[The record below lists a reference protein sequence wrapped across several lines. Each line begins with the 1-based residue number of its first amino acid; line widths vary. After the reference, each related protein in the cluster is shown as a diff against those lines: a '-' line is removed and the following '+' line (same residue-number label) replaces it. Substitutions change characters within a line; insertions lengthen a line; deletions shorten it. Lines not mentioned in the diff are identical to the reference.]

1 MRGGFFRFLRLLWDT
16 QGLTERFTDALE
28 VNAKREEVC
37 DAVLRLVHTVSDF
50 LTPEDGT
57 WFMELLVQSMNDMA
71 RSIPNDRMS
80 DSYKAWGSRIQL
92 IFDLVL
98 KLVDDAT
105 LEQFADAIMRI
116 VRLLIDNVVSGTA
129 VHRIDLWRPVLPFIK
144 VLRQRLLTEF
154 TTFPAL
160 PVPHFDRFAEMYE
173 DQVAGE
179 GKFSEKELNDE
190 LEKIRK
196 DSRKG
201 WEEEFKRHGR
211 SFFAKV

>member
-1 MRGGFFRFLRLLWDT
+1 
-16 QGLTERFTDALE
+16 
-28 VNAKREEVC
+28 
-37 DAVLRLVHTVSDF
+37 VLRRVHTVGDF

-57 WFMELLVQSMNDMA
+57 WFMELLAQSMNDMA
-71 RSIPNDRMS
+71 RLIPNDRRN

-98 KLVDDAT
+98 KLMDDAT
-105 LEQFADAIMRI
+105 LEQFANAIMRI
-116 VRLLIDNVVSGTA
+116 VRLLIDNVVSGIA

-154 TTFPAL
+154 TTFPTL

-173 DQVAGE
+173 DQVAGK
-179 GKFSEKELNDE
+179 GKLSEKELNDE